1 MRSAFGQTQID
12 RMRLTAPPDRNHK
25 PTLILTLSVLN
36 GNNTEH
42 IKVSSSLVA
51 MHVVRKR
58 DLVQSAI
65 AVLLSYIL

>member
-1 MRSAFGQTQID
+1 MRSAFGQTQTD
-12 RMRLTAPPDRNHK
+12 RMRLTAPPDCAHK

-36 GNNTEH
+36 GNNIEH
-42 IKVSSSLVA
+42 IKVASSLVA

-65 AVLLSYIL
+65 AV